1 MKRHVILMVIAM
13 MIFAPLSVVQAEEV
27 TKTLLLG
34 KVETNLWES
43 AAAVF
48 FHIAD
53 HARADQRIALNDY
66 EDDVATIKRVISRL
80 EKMKLSAKE
89 ASALADIKKTWRTVK
104 AKGDALIKID
114 IEKEKNVH
122 AHDSEMHA
130 YWLSVEKLDDKIDK
144 LMEAISDVRLRIC
157 M

>member
-1 MKRHVILMVIAM
+1 MKKHIVLMVIAM

-34 KVETNLWES
+34 KAEANLWES
-43 AAAVF
+43 AAAIF

-66 EDDVATIKRVISRL
+66 NDDVKTIKRVISRL
-80 EKMKLSAKE
+80 EKMKLSRKE
-89 ASALADIKKTWRTVK
+89 ASALADIKKIWRTVK

-122 AHDSEMHA
+122 VHDSEMHA
-130 YWLSVEKLDDKIDK
+130 YWLAVEKLDNKIDK
-144 LMEAISDVRLRIC
+144 LMKAMAGSH
-157 M
+157 